1 MTSPFAR
8 KTHRKPAAEE
18 LRIKNE
24 RKRRILLV
32 MSYDSLY
39 HREGELV
46 TSGPIGIMLNI
57 TMMQAAHCMS
67 QLADDFQL
75 DTAKIKIMTRSGGH
89 QTNAFK
95 LRQPSL
101 LSTTWRGSSNDFTRL
116 DNYRFLGA
124 VI

>member
-46 TSGPIGIMLNI
+46 TSGPVSIMLNI

-89 QTNAFK
+89 LTNAFK

-101 LSTTWRGSSNDFTRL
+101 LSTTWRQNSNEFTRL
-116 DNYRFLGA
+116 DNYRFIGA

>member
-8 KTHRKPAAEE
+8 KSPRKPAAEE

-24 RKRRILLV
+24 RKRQILLV

-46 TSGPIGIMLNI
+46 TSGPIGIMLGI

-116 DNYRFLGA
+116 DNYRFIGA